1 MTRYTPTLPPSAL
14 PTGAATG
21 DDHVEIDVTDARQG
35 VSGRHILIILGVSMG
50 LVVTA
55 LIVVW
60 ALNWGD
66 LAAADATETPS
77 PDQAAAS
84 APARP

>member
-14 PTGAATG
+14 PTGAAAE
-21 DDHVEIDVTDARQG
+21 DDQVEIDVTDARQG
-35 VSGRHILIILGVSMG
+35 VSGRHILIILVVSTG
-50 LVVTA
+50 LVIAALTA
-55 LIVVW
+55 VW
-60 ALNWGD
+60 ALNWSD

>member
-14 PTGAATG
+14 PTGAAAE
-21 DDHVEIDVTDARQG
+21 DDHVEIDATDARQG
-35 VSGRHILIILGVSMG
+35 VSGRHILIILVVSMG
-50 LVVTA
+50 LVIAALTA
-55 LIVVW
+55 VW
-60 ALNWGD
+60 ALNWSD
-66 LAAADATETPS
+66 LAAADAKDTPS

>member
-1 MTRYTPTLPPSAL
+1 MTHYTPASPTAALPP
-14 PTGAATG
+14 GAPAEE
-21 DDHVEIDVTDARQG
+21 DHVEIEVTDARQG

-50 LVVTA
+50 LVVAA